1 MSPQAFAA
9 GGYGG
14 RSYTREAPTTEIS
27 GDISARL
34 AAAKSARF
42 AAGVGGGRLR
52 RAFAA
57 GVGAI
62 IGVVAQPAVAV
73 STHQLVN

>member
-1 MSPQAFAA
+1 MLFPRGRLRWAVTA
-9 GGYGG
+9 GGL
-14 RSYTREAPTTEIS
+14 TRGKTLQRRLAAK
-27 GDISARL
+27 SARL

-42 AAGVGGGRLR
+42 AAGVGGWRLR

-57 GVGAI
+57 
-62 IGVVAQPAVAV
+62 GVVAQPAVAV